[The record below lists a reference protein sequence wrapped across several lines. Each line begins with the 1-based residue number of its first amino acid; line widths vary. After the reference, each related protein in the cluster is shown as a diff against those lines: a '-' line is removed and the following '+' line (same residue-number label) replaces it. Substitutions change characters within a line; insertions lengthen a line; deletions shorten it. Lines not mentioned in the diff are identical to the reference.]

1 MSTEPNDASGG
12 PPDILEHERMTLS
25 LLQRA
30 GRRLTPPV
38 AASNRVYTA
47 TLNVWSGEVSRRRR
61 IARRLAIAAS
71 LAALAIC
78 GGLLYW
84 ELQLTAVNVA
94 NVTRLVSNAT
104 VIRGDKAETVTD
116 DFQLKTGDRIDV
128 PAGSALGAQRPD
140 GLSVRVSGPAL
151 LEWDSPER
159 IRLDRGR
166 MYVDM
171 GPHRDSD
178 SGTFEVRT
186 PFARIEHVG
195 TRFVAD
201 ANAQRVRVAVRDG
214 HVRVTSANGDALGLE
229 GGQAA
234 EAVSNGKLNWVTPP
248 TRTDWAWVESLA
260 PPCGIDGRSLFDV
273 LTDLAR
279 EADLELVFASPE
291 IERRAR
297 ELTLHGPALSLP
309 PRTAIDAVLA
319 TTDLDAD
326 LSGQRVVL
334 RDRMPGA

>member
-1 MSTEPNDASGG
+1 
-12 PPDILEHERMTLS
+12 MTLS

-30 GRRLTPPV
+30 GRRHSPPV
-38 AASNRVYTA
+38 AVSNHVYTA
-47 TLNVWSGEVSRRRR
+47 TLKVWTEEVNRRRLLSRR
-61 IARRLAIAAS
+61 IAIAAS
-71 LAALAIC
+71 LAAIAIS
-78 GGLLYW
+78 GGLFFW
-84 ELQLTAVNVA
+84 QWQLVGVNVA
-94 NVTRLVSNAT
+94 SVTRLVSAAT
-104 VIRGDKAETVTD
+104 VIRGNRTETVTD
-116 DFQLKTGDRIDV
+116 RFELKTGDRIDV

-151 LEWDSPER
+151 LVWDSPER

-171 GPHRDSD
+171 GTHRDPD

-201 ANAQRVRVAVRDG
+201 ANADRVRVAVRDG
-214 HVRVTSANGDALGLE
+214 RVRITSANGDALGLE

-234 EAVSNGKLNWVTPP
+234 EAGVNGKINWVTPP
-248 TRTDWAWVESLA
+248 SRTDWDWVDALA
-260 PPCGIDGRSLFDV
+260 PPTGIEGRSLFDV

-279 EADLELVFASPE
+279 EADLQLVFASPE

-297 ELTLHGPALSLP
+297 GLTLHGPALALP